1 MVEDDPGLQYFYRE
15 TFSDSFEV
23 AVFQT
28 IASIRQALAV
38 MTPSSRIPELIV
50 SDIGLPDGSFLDFLT
65 SHEGAR
71 LNFIP
76 VLIVSSIDDPR
87 ILRLAFK
94 RGATDYIVKPFSS
107 GEILVKVERFIA
119 TGQEIALRS
128 QASRERI
135 QSTNHSLKRHSHE
148 LGLDLGSDATAQS
161 ENVAGGGGGGGG
173 GGEIGDFPSF
183 DLVVDAVTHSVSFGP
198 QMSQLTQREFQI
210 VTALVRSLPLG
221 LRKENLIAAVWHNV
235 IVSPKNLEVQLARLR
250 KKLAEVDHAI
260 VYAAPYYVI
269 ERRATQKV
277 SKGA

>member
-128 QASRERI
+128 QASRERL
-135 QSTNHSLKRHSHE
+135 QSNNHSLKRHSHE
-148 LGLDLGSDATAQS
+148 LGLGSEDSAQG
-161 ENVAGGGGGGGG
+161 ENVAGGGGVAGGD
-173 GGEIGDFPSF
+173 ENGDFPSF

-269 ERRATQKV
+269 ERRAAQKV